1 MLGQYVPLL
10 PCERTEVV
18 HYTPISPLK
27 QSARSSKVTYLLY
40 MAVDVKIP
48 PMGESITGGL
58 LAAWL
63 VKSGDAVRKGQ
74 PLFSYETDKV
84 TSEGTAEID
93 GQLTIVV
100 PAGTEVLVGQIVAS
114 IEAGA
119 AGSVPAPSS
128 PAVASVAPAPVVARL
143 AKTEVNILNKSGAA
157 AEISPAVR
165 RIAAETG
172 LNPAALEGSG
182 KAGRVTKGDM
192 LAALAGQS
200 PILAVDPSAS
210 RTAAAPASVG
220 VASAS
225 APVVPV
231 AAVIPSR
238 DGRTSRKKMSPLR
251 RKIAERLVQAKSE
264 TAMLT
269 TFNEV
274 NMAPVMELRK
284 RHGEE
289 FLKKYGVKLGF
300 MSFFVKAA
308 VQAMKEVPAINAQ
321 LDGEEIVENHFYDIG
336 VAVGTDKGLMV
347 PVVRDCD
354 QLSFAAI
361 EKSIGDYGK
370 RARDGKIQLAEL
382 QGGIFTISNGGIYG
396 SMLST
401 PILNHPQAAIM
412 GLHNIVERPVA
423 ENGQVVIRPIMYLA
437 LSYDHR
443 IIDGKEAVTFLVK
456 VRQFI
461 EDPQRLLFGV

>member
-1 MLGQYVPLL
+1 
-10 PCERTEVV
+10 
-18 HYTPISPLK
+18 
-27 QSARSSKVTYLLY
+27 
-40 MAVDVKIP
+40 MAVEVKIP

-74 PLFSYETDKV
+74 ALFSYETDKV
-84 TSEGTAEID
+84 TSEGTAEVD
-93 GQLTIVV
+93 GKITITVE
-100 PAGTEVLVGQIVAS
+100 AGTEVLVNQVVAT

-119 AGSVPAPSS
+119 AGNAPSAPAAPAAAAATKATPAATPAPA
-128 PAVASVAPAPVVARL
+128 PKAASVAA
-143 AKTEVNILNKSGAA
+143 KSGAA
-157 AEISPAVR
+157 AEVSPAVR
-165 RIAAETG
+165 RISAETG
-172 LNPAALEGSG
+172 LDPAAIEGSG

-192 LAALAGQS
+192 LAALSGQT
-200 PILAVDPSAS
+200 PIRAVAP
-210 RTAAAPASVG
+210 AAAPAANAPA
-220 VASAS
+220 ASA
-225 APVVPV
+225 
-231 AAVIPSR
+231 AAVVIPSR
-238 DGRTSRKKMSPLR
+238 DGRTTRKRMSPLR

-321 LDGEEIVENHFYDIG
+321 LDGEDIIENNFFDIG

-354 QLSFAAI
+354 QLNFAGI
-361 EKSIGDYGK
+361 EKAIGDFGK
-370 RARDGKIQLAEL
+370 RARDGKIQLPEL
-382 QGGIFTISNGGIYG
+382 QGGVFTISNGGIYG

-456 VRQFI
+456 VRQYI

>member
-1 MLGQYVPLL
+1 
-10 PCERTEVV
+10 
-18 HYTPISPLK
+18 
-27 QSARSSKVTYLLY
+27 
-40 MAVDVKIP
+40 MAVEVKIP

-74 PLFSYETDKV
+74 ALFSYETDKV
-84 TSEGTAEID
+84 TSEGTAEVD
-93 GQLTIVV
+93 GKITITVE
-100 PAGTEVLVGQIVAS
+100 AGTEVLVNQVVAT

-119 AGSVPAPSS
+119 AGNAPSA
-128 PAVASVAPAPVVARL
+128 PAAAAPAAAKTASAAPAPAPKAAPVA
-143 AKTEVNILNKSGAA
+143 AKSGAA
-157 AEISPAVR
+157 AEVSPAVR
-165 RIAAETG
+165 RLSAETG
-172 LNPAALEGSG
+172 LDPAGVEGSG

-192 LAALAGQS
+192 LAALAGQT
-200 PILAVDPSAS
+200 PIRAAAPAAATPS
-210 RTAAAPASVG
+210 TAAAPSTPA
-220 VASAS
+220 
-225 APVVPV
+225 API
-231 AAVIPSR
+231 AIPSR
-238 DGRTSRKKMSPLR
+238 EGRTTRKRMSPLR
-251 RKIAERLVQAKSE
+251 RKIAERLVQAKTE

-321 LDGEEIVENHFYDIG
+321 LDGEDIVENNFFDIG

-354 QLSFAAI
+354 QLNFAGI
-361 EKSIGDYGK
+361 EKAIGDFGK
-370 RARDGKIQLAEL
+370 RARDGKIQLPEL
-382 QGGIFTISNGGIYG
+382 QGGVFTISNGGIYG

>member
-1 MLGQYVPLL
+1 
-10 PCERTEVV
+10 
-18 HYTPISPLK
+18 
-27 QSARSSKVTYLLY
+27 
-40 MAVDVKIP
+40 MAVEVKIP

-58 LAAWL
+58 LASWT

-84 TSEGTAEID
+84 TSEGTAEVD
-93 GQLTIVV
+93 GCITIAI
-100 PAGTEVLVGQIVAS
+100 PAGTEVLVGQVIAT

-119 AGSVPAPSS
+119 AGA
-128 PAVASVAPAPVVARL
+128 APAPAGAPASAAPKAAPAQAEVATAAAPKPAAVL
-143 AKTEVNILNKSGAA
+143 AKSGAA

-165 RIAAETG
+165 RISAETG
-172 LNPAALEGSG
+172 LNPASIQGTG

-192 LAALAGQS
+192 LAALEGKT
-200 PILAVDPSAS
+200 PIMAVASTPASVASAP
-210 RTAAAPASVG
+210 AAAPAG
-220 VASAS
+220 
-225 APVVPV
+225 PV
-231 AAVIPSR
+231 AIPSR
-238 DGRTSRKKMSPLR
+238 EGRTTRKRMSPLR

-308 VQAMKEVPAINAQ
+308 VQALKDVRAVNAQ
-321 LDGEEIVENHFYDIG
+321 LDGEDIVENNFYDIG
-336 VAVGTDKGLMV
+336 VAVGTEKGLMV

-354 QLSFAAI
+354 ALTFAGI
-361 EKSIGDYGK
+361 EKAITDFGK
-370 RARDGKIQLAEL
+370 RARDGKIQLPEL
-382 QGGIFTISNGGIYG
+382 QGGVFTISNGGIYG

-456 VRQFI
+456 VRQYI
-461 EDPQRLLFGV
+461 EEPHTLLFGA

>member
-1 MLGQYVPLL
+1 
-10 PCERTEVV
+10 
-18 HYTPISPLK
+18 
-27 QSARSSKVTYLLY
+27 
-40 MAVDVKIP
+40 MAVEVKIP

-74 PLFSYETDKV
+74 ALFSYETDKV
-84 TSEGTAEID
+84 TSEGTAEVD
-93 GQLTIVV
+93 GKITIAVE
-100 PAGTEVLVGQIVAS
+100 AGTEVLVNQVVAT

-119 AGSVPAPSS
+119 AGNAPS
-128 PAVASVAPAPVVARL
+128 APA
-143 AKTEVNILNKSGAA
+143 
-157 AEISPAVR
+157 
-165 RIAAETG
+165 
-172 LNPAALEGSG
+172 
-182 KAGRVTKGDM
+182 
-192 LAALAGQS
+192 
-200 PILAVDPSAS
+200 
-210 RTAAAPASVG
+210 
-220 VASAS
+220 
-225 APVVPV
+225 APVS
-231 AAVIPSR
+231 IPSR
-238 DGRTSRKKMSPLR
+238 DGRTTRKRMSPLR
-251 RKIAERLVQAKSE
+251 RKIAERLVQAKTE

-321 LDGEEIVENHFYDIG
+321 LDGEDIVENNFFDIG

-354 QLSFAAI
+354 QLNFAGI
-361 EKSIGDYGK
+361 EKAIGDFGK
-370 RARDGKIQLAEL
+370 RARDGKIQLPEL
-382 QGGIFTISNGGIYG
+382 QGGVFTISNGGIYG

>member
-1 MLGQYVPLL
+1 
-10 PCERTEVV
+10 
-18 HYTPISPLK
+18 
-27 QSARSSKVTYLLY
+27 
-40 MAVDVKIP
+40 MAVEVKIP

-84 TSEGTAEID
+84 TSEGTAEVD
-93 GQLTIVV
+93 GKITIAVE
-100 PAGTEVLVGQIVAS
+100 AGTEVLVNQVVAT

-119 AGSVPAPSS
+119 AGNASSAPAAAA
-128 PAVASVAPAPVVARL
+128 PAVAKTASATPAPAPKVAPV
-143 AKTEVNILNKSGAA
+143 AAKSGAA
-157 AEISPAVR
+157 AEVSPAVR
-165 RIAAETG
+165 RLSAETG
-172 LNPAALEGSG
+172 LDPAGVEGSG

-200 PILAVDPSAS
+200 PIRAIAPTASTPS
-210 RTAAAPASVG
+210 AAPA
-220 VASAS
+220 
-225 APVVPV
+225 APAVPV
-231 AAVIPSR
+231 SIPSR
-238 DGRTSRKKMSPLR
+238 DGRTTRKRMSPLR
-251 RKIAERLVQAKSE
+251 RKIAERLVQAKTE

-321 LDGEEIVENHFYDIG
+321 LDGEDIVENNFFDIG

-354 QLSFAAI
+354 QLNFAGI
-361 EKSIGDYGK
+361 EKAIGDFGK

-382 QGGIFTISNGGIYG
+382 QGGVFTISNGGIYG

-423 ENGQVVIRPIMYLA
+423 ENGQVVVRPIMYLA

-443 IIDGKEAVTFLVK
+443 IVDGKEAVTFLVK

>member
-1 MLGQYVPLL
+1 
-10 PCERTEVV
+10 
-18 HYTPISPLK
+18 
-27 QSARSSKVTYLLY
+27 
-40 MAVDVKIP
+40 MAVEVKIP
-48 PMGESITGGL
+48 SMGESITGGL
-58 LAAWL
+58 LASWL

-84 TSEGTAEID
+84 TSEGTAEVD
-93 GQLTIVV
+93 GQITLAVE
-100 PAGTEVLVGQIVAS
+100 AGTEVLVGQVVAS

-119 AGSVPAPSS
+119 AGNIPAAPAPSAA
-128 PAVASVAPAPVVARL
+128 PAAKTASVASAAPALKSAPVA
-143 AKTEVNILNKSGAA
+143 AKTGAA
-157 AEISPAVR
+157 AEVSPAVR
-165 RIAAETG
+165 RLSAETG
-172 LNPAALEGSG
+172 LDPASLQGSG

-192 LAALAGQS
+192 LTALAGQAPARAVAPAALGPS
-200 PILAVDPSAS
+200 PASPSPAPSAP
-210 RTAAAPASVG
+210 AAPVSV
-220 VASAS
+220 
-225 APVVPV
+225 
-231 AAVIPSR
+231 PSR
-238 DGRTSRKKMSPLR
+238 EGRTTRKRMSPLR
-251 RKIAERLVQAKSE
+251 RKIAERLVQAKTE

-321 LDGEEIVENHFYDIG
+321 LDGEDIVENNFFDIG

-354 QLSFAAI
+354 QLNFAGI
-361 EKSIGDYGK
+361 EKAIGDFGK
-370 RARDGKIQLAEL
+370 RAREGKIQLPEL
-382 QGGIFTISNGGIYG
+382 QGGVFTISNGGIYG

-412 GLHNIVERPVA
+412 GLHNIIERPVA

-443 IIDGKEAVTFLVK
+443 IVDGKEAVTFLVK

>member
-1 MLGQYVPLL
+1 
-10 PCERTEVV
+10 
-18 HYTPISPLK
+18 
-27 QSARSSKVTYLLY
+27 
-40 MAVDVKIP
+40 MAVEVKIP

-84 TSEGTAEID
+84 TSEGTAEVD
-93 GQLTIVV
+93 GKITIAVE
-100 PAGTEVLVGQIVAS
+100 AGTEVLVNQVVAT

-119 AGSVPAPSS
+119 AGNASSAPAAAA
-128 PAVASVAPAPVVARL
+128 PAVAKTASATPAPAPKAAPVA
-143 AKTEVNILNKSGAA
+143 AKSGAA
-157 AEISPAVR
+157 AEVSPAVR
-165 RIAAETG
+165 RLSAETG
-172 LNPAALEGSG
+172 LDPAGVEGSG

-200 PILAVDPSAS
+200 PIRAVAPTASAPSAAPS
-210 RTAAAPASVG
+210 APAAPA
-220 VASAS
+220 
-225 APVVPV
+225 APVS
-231 AAVIPSR
+231 IPSR
-238 DGRTSRKKMSPLR
+238 DGRTTRKRMSPLR
-251 RKIAERLVQAKSE
+251 RKIAERLVQAKTE

-321 LDGEEIVENHFYDIG
+321 LDGDDIVENNFFDIG

-354 QLSFAAI
+354 QLNFAGI
-361 EKSIGDYGK
+361 EKAIGDFGK
-370 RARDGKIQLAEL
+370 RARDGKIQLPEL
-382 QGGIFTISNGGIYG
+382 QGGVFTISNGGIYG

-423 ENGQVVIRPIMYLA
+423 ENGQVVIRPVMYLA

-443 IIDGKEAVTFLVK
+443 IVDGKEAVTFLVK

>member
-1 MLGQYVPLL
+1 
-10 PCERTEVV
+10 
-18 HYTPISPLK
+18 
-27 QSARSSKVTYLLY
+27 
-40 MAVDVKIP
+40 MAVEVKIP

-58 LAAWL
+58 LASWT

-74 PLFSYETDKV
+74 LLFSYETDKV
-84 TSEGTAEID
+84 TSEGTAEVD
-93 GQLTIVV
+93 GCITIGVA
-100 PAGTEVLVGQIVAS
+100 AGTEVLVGQVIAT

-119 AGSVPAPSS
+119 VGA
-128 PAVASVAPAPVVARL
+128 APAPATAAPKAVSEKSVTPAAATPNL
-143 AKTEVNILNKSGAA
+143 APVLAKSGAA

-165 RIAAETG
+165 RISAETG
-172 LNPAALEGSG
+172 LNPASIPGSG

-192 LAALAGQS
+192 LAALEGKT
-200 PILAVDPSAS
+200 PIMAV
-210 RTAAAPASVG
+210 
-220 VASAS
+220 AS
-225 APVVPV
+225 APVASV
-231 AAVIPSR
+231 AAMPASAPSAPVTIPSR
-238 DGRTSRKKMSPLR
+238 EGRTTRKRMSPLR

-308 VQAMKEVPAINAQ
+308 VQALKDVRAVNAQ
-321 LDGEEIVENHFYDIG
+321 LDGEDIVENNFYDIG
-336 VAVGTDKGLMV
+336 VAVGTEKGLMV

-354 QLSFAAI
+354 ALSFAGI
-361 EKSIGDYGK
+361 EKAITDYGK
-370 RARDGKIQLAEL
+370 RARDGKIQLPEL
-382 QGGIFTISNGGIYG
+382 QGGVFTISNGGIYG

-456 VRQFI
+456 VRQYI
-461 EDPQRLLFGV
+461 EEPHTLLFGA

>member
-1 MLGQYVPLL
+1 
-10 PCERTEVV
+10 
-18 HYTPISPLK
+18 
-27 QSARSSKVTYLLY
+27 
-40 MAVDVKIP
+40 MAVEVKIP

-58 LAAWL
+58 LASWT

-84 TSEGTAEID
+84 TSEGTAEVD
-93 GQLTIVV
+93 GCITIAV
-100 PAGTEVLVGQIVAS
+100 PAGTEVLVGQVIAT

-119 AGSVPAPSS
+119 AGAAPAPAAA
-128 PAVASVAPAPVVARL
+128 PASAAPKAAPAPVEVAPAAAPKPAPLL
-143 AKTEVNILNKSGAA
+143 AKSGAA

-165 RIAAETG
+165 RISAETG
-172 LNPAALEGSG
+172 LNPASIPGTG

-192 LAALAGQS
+192 LAALEGKT
-200 PILAVDPSAS
+200 PIMAVASAPAS
-210 RTAAAPASVG
+210 VASAPAAAPAG
-220 VASAS
+220 
-225 APVVPV
+225 PV
-231 AAVIPSR
+231 AIPSR
-238 DGRTSRKKMSPLR
+238 EGRTTRKRMSPLR

-308 VQAMKEVPAINAQ
+308 VQALKDVRAVNAQ
-321 LDGEEIVENHFYDIG
+321 LDGEDIVENNFYDIG
-336 VAVGTDKGLMV
+336 VAVGTEKGLMV

-354 QLSFAAI
+354 ALGFAGI
-361 EKSIGDYGK
+361 EKAITDFGK
-370 RARDGKIQLAEL
+370 RARDGKIQLPEL
-382 QGGIFTISNGGIYG
+382 QGGVFTISNGGIYG

-456 VRQFI
+456 VRQYI
-461 EDPQRLLFGV
+461 EEPHTLLFGA

>member
-1 MLGQYVPLL
+1 
-10 PCERTEVV
+10 
-18 HYTPISPLK
+18 
-27 QSARSSKVTYLLY
+27 
-40 MAVDVKIP
+40 MAVEVKIP

-58 LAAWL
+58 LASWTI
-63 VKSGDAVRKGQ
+63 KSGDAVRKGQ

-84 TSEGTAEID
+84 TSEGTAEVD
-93 GQLTIVV
+93 GCITIAV
-100 PAGTEVLVGQIVAS
+100 PAGTEVLVGQVIAT

-119 AGSVPAPSS
+119 AGAAPAPAAA
-128 PAVASVAPAPVVARL
+128 PASAAPKAAPAPVEVAPAAAPKPATLL
-143 AKTEVNILNKSGAA
+143 AKSGAA

-165 RIAAETG
+165 RISAETG
-172 LNPAALEGSG
+172 LNPASIPGTG

-192 LAALAGQS
+192 LAALEGKT
-200 PILAVDPSAS
+200 PIMAVASAPAS
-210 RTAAAPASVG
+210 VASAPAAAPAG
-220 VASAS
+220 
-225 APVVPV
+225 PV
-231 AAVIPSR
+231 AIPSR
-238 DGRTSRKKMSPLR
+238 EGRTTRKRMSPLR

-308 VQAMKEVPAINAQ
+308 VQALKDVRAVNAQ
-321 LDGEEIVENHFYDIG
+321 LDGEDIVENNFYDIG
-336 VAVGTDKGLMV
+336 VAVGTEKGLMV

-354 QLSFAAI
+354 ALSFAGI
-361 EKSIGDYGK
+361 EKAITDFGK
-370 RARDGKIQLAEL
+370 RARDGKIQLPEL
-382 QGGIFTISNGGIYG
+382 QGGVFTISNGGIYG

-456 VRQFI
+456 VRQYI
-461 EDPQRLLFGV
+461 EEPHTLLFGA

>member
-1 MLGQYVPLL
+1 
-10 PCERTEVV
+10 
-18 HYTPISPLK
+18 
-27 QSARSSKVTYLLY
+27 
-40 MAVDVKIP
+40 MAVEVKIP

-58 LAAWL
+58 LASWT

-84 TSEGTAEID
+84 TSEGTAEVD
-93 GQLTIVV
+93 GCITIAI
-100 PAGTEVLVGQIVAS
+100 PAGTEVLVGQVIAT

-119 AGSVPAPSS
+119 SGA
-128 PAVASVAPAPVVARL
+128 APAAAPASAAPKAAPAQAEVATAAAPKPAAVL
-143 AKTEVNILNKSGAA
+143 AKSGAA

-165 RIAAETG
+165 RISAETG
-172 LNPAALEGSG
+172 LNPASIQGTG

-192 LAALAGQS
+192 LAALEGKT
-200 PILAVDPSAS
+200 PIMAVASTPASVASAP
-210 RTAAAPASVG
+210 AAAPAG
-220 VASAS
+220 
-225 APVVPV
+225 PV
-231 AAVIPSR
+231 AIPSR
-238 DGRTSRKKMSPLR
+238 EGRTTRKRMSPLR

-308 VQAMKEVPAINAQ
+308 VQALKDVRAVNAQ
-321 LDGEEIVENHFYDIG
+321 LDGEDIVENNFYDIG
-336 VAVGTDKGLMV
+336 VAVGTEKGLMV

-354 QLSFAAI
+354 ALTFAGI
-361 EKSIGDYGK
+361 EKAITDFGK
-370 RARDGKIQLAEL
+370 RARDGKIQLPEL
-382 QGGIFTISNGGIYG
+382 QGGVFTISNGGIYG

-456 VRQFI
+456 VRQYI
-461 EDPQRLLFGV
+461 EEPHTLLFGA

>member
-1 MLGQYVPLL
+1 
-10 PCERTEVV
+10 
-18 HYTPISPLK
+18 
-27 QSARSSKVTYLLY
+27 
-40 MAVDVKIP
+40 MAVEVKIP

-74 PLFSYETDKV
+74 ALFSYETDKV
-84 TSEGTAEID
+84 TSEGTAEVD
-93 GQLTIVV
+93 GKITIAVE
-100 PAGTEVLVGQIVAS
+100 AGTEVLVNQVVAT

-119 AGSVPAPSS
+119 AGNAPSA
-128 PAVASVAPAPVVARL
+128 PAAAAPAAAKTASAAPAPAPKAAPVA
-143 AKTEVNILNKSGAA
+143 AKSGAA
-157 AEISPAVR
+157 AEVSPAVR
-165 RIAAETG
+165 RLSAETG
-172 LNPAALEGSG
+172 LDPAGVEGSG

-192 LAALAGQS
+192 LAALAGQT
-200 PILAVDPSAS
+200 PIRAVAPAAAPPS
-210 RTAAAPASVG
+210 TAAAPSTPA
-220 VASAS
+220 
-225 APVVPV
+225 API
-231 AAVIPSR
+231 AIPSR
-238 DGRTSRKKMSPLR
+238 EGRTTRKRMSPLR
-251 RKIAERLVQAKSE
+251 RKIAERLVQAKTE

-321 LDGEEIVENHFYDIG
+321 LDGEDIVENNFFDIG

-354 QLSFAAI
+354 QLNFAGI
-361 EKSIGDYGK
+361 EKAIGDFGK
-370 RARDGKIQLAEL
+370 RARDGKIQLPEL

>member
-1 MLGQYVPLL
+1 
-10 PCERTEVV
+10 
-18 HYTPISPLK
+18 
-27 QSARSSKVTYLLY
+27 
-40 MAVDVKIP
+40 MAVEVKIP

-74 PLFSYETDKV
+74 ALFSYETDKV
-84 TSEGTAEID
+84 TSEGTAEVD
-93 GQLTIVV
+93 GKITIAVE
-100 PAGTEVLVGQIVAS
+100 AGTEVLVNQVVAS

-119 AGSVPAPSS
+119 AGNAPSAPAAAAPAAAKPAP
-128 PAVASVAPAPVVARL
+128 AAAAPAPAPKAAPVA
-143 AKTEVNILNKSGAA
+143 AKSGAA

-165 RIAAETG
+165 RLSAETG
-172 LNPAALEGSG
+172 LDPAGLEGSG

-192 LAALAGQS
+192 LAALSGQA
-200 PILAVDPSAS
+200 PI
-210 RTAAAPASVG
+210 RAAAPAAAPAAA
-220 VASAS
+220 ASS
-225 APVVPV
+225 APAAPV
-231 AAVIPSR
+231 VIPSR
-238 DGRTSRKKMSPLR
+238 DGRTTRKRMSPLR
-251 RKIAERLVQAKSE
+251 RKIAERLVQAKTE

-321 LDGEEIVENHFYDIG
+321 LDGEDIVENNFFDIG

-354 QLSFAAI
+354 QLNFAGI
-361 EKSIGDYGK
+361 EKAIGDFGK

-382 QGGIFTISNGGIYG
+382 QGGVFTISNGGIYG

>member
-1 MLGQYVPLL
+1 
-10 PCERTEVV
+10 
-18 HYTPISPLK
+18 
-27 QSARSSKVTYLLY
+27 
-40 MAVDVKIP
+40 MAVEVKIP

-74 PLFSYETDKV
+74 ALFSYETDKV
-84 TSEGTAEID
+84 TSEGTAEVD
-93 GQLTIVV
+93 GKITIAVE
-100 PAGTEVLVGQIVAS
+100 AGTEVLVNQVVAS

-119 AGSVPAPSS
+119 AGNASS
-128 PAVASVAPAPVVARL
+128 APAPAAPATKAAPTAAAAPTPKAAPVA
-143 AKTEVNILNKSGAA
+143 AKSGAA
-157 AEISPAVR
+157 AEVSPAVR
-165 RIAAETG
+165 RLSAETG
-172 LNPAALEGSG
+172 LDPAGIEGSG

-192 LAALAGQS
+192 LAALAGQT
-200 PILAVDPSAS
+200 PIRAVAPTATSAAPTS
-210 RTAAAPASVG
+210 SAAAP
-220 VASAS
+220 S
-225 APVVPV
+225 AP
-231 AAVIPSR
+231 AATVSIPSR
-238 DGRTSRKKMSPLR
+238 DGRTTRKRMSPLR
-251 RKIAERLVQAKSE
+251 RKIAERLVQAKTE

-321 LDGEEIVENHFYDIG
+321 LDGEDIVENNFFDIG

-354 QLSFAAI
+354 QLNFAGI
-361 EKSIGDYGK
+361 EKAIGDFGK
-370 RARDGKIQLAEL
+370 RARDGKIQLPEL
-382 QGGIFTISNGGIYG
+382 QGGVFTISNGGIYG

-443 IIDGKEAVTFLVK
+443 IVDGKEAVTFLVK

>member
-1 MLGQYVPLL
+1 
-10 PCERTEVV
+10 
-18 HYTPISPLK
+18 
-27 QSARSSKVTYLLY
+27 

-63 VKSGDAVRKGQ
+63 VKNGDAVRKGQ

-84 TSEGTAEID
+84 TSEGTAEVD
-93 GQLTIVV
+93 GRITIAIE
-100 PAGTEVLVGQIVAS
+100 AGTEVLVGQVVAS

-119 AGSVPAPSS
+119 AGN
-128 PAVASVAPAPVVARL
+128 APAPAAAPAAAKPAAPGNAATPAAPIATPVA
-143 AKTEVNILNKSGAA
+143 TKSGAA
-157 AEISPAVR
+157 AEVSPAVR
-165 RIAAETG
+165 RLSAETG
-172 LNPAALEGSG
+172 LDPAALEGTG

-192 LAALAGQS
+192 LAALAGQA
-200 PILAVDPSAS
+200 PIKAVAPA
-210 RTAAAPASVG
+210 AAAPA
-220 VASAS
+220 ATA
-225 APVVPV
+225 AP
-231 AAVIPSR
+231 AVEIPSR
-238 DGRTSRKKMSPLR
+238 TGRTSRKRMSPLR

-321 LDGEEIVENHFYDIG
+321 LDGEDIIENHFFDIG

-347 PVVRDCD
+347 PVVRECD
-354 QLSFAAI
+354 QLNFAGI
-361 EKSIGDYGK
+361 EKAIGDYGK
-370 RARDGKIQLAEL
+370 RARDGKIQLPEL
-382 QGGIFTISNGGIYG
+382 QGGVFTISNGGIYG

-412 GLHNIVERPVA
+412 GLHNIVERPVV
-423 ENGQVVIRPIMYLA
+423 ENGQIVIRPIMYLA

>member
-1 MLGQYVPLL
+1 
-10 PCERTEVV
+10 
-18 HYTPISPLK
+18 
-27 QSARSSKVTYLLY
+27 
-40 MAVDVKIP
+40 MAVEVKIP

-74 PLFSYETDKV
+74 ALFSYETDKV
-84 TSEGTAEID
+84 TSEGTAEVD
-93 GQLTIVV
+93 GQITINVE
-100 PAGTEVLVGQIVAS
+100 AGTEVLVNQVVAT

-119 AGSVPAPSS
+119 AGNAPS
-128 PAVASVAPAPVVARL
+128 APAAPAAAAKPSSAPAAAAAPAAKPAQVA
-143 AKTEVNILNKSGAA
+143 AKSGAA
-157 AEISPAVR
+157 AEVSPSVR
-165 RIAAETG
+165 RISAETG
-172 LNPAALEGSG
+172 LDPAGVEGTG

-192 LAALAGQS
+192 LAALSGQT
-200 PILAVDPSAS
+200 PI
-210 RTAAAPASVG
+210 RAAAP
-220 VASAS
+220 SAAPATAPS
-225 APVVPV
+225 APAAPV
-231 AAVIPSR
+231 VIPSR
-238 DGRTSRKKMSPLR
+238 DGRTSRKRMSPLR

-321 LDGEEIVENHFYDIG
+321 LEGEDIIENHFFDIG

-354 QLSFAAI
+354 QLNFAGI
-361 EKSIGDYGK
+361 EKAIGDFGK
-370 RARDGKIQLAEL
+370 RARDGKIQLPEL
-382 QGGIFTISNGGIYG
+382 QGGVFTISNGGIYG

-443 IIDGKEAVTFLVK
+443 LIDGKEAVTFLVK
-456 VRQFI
+456 VRQYI

>member
-1 MLGQYVPLL
+1 MG
-10 PCERTEVV
+10 
-18 HYTPISPLK
+18 
-27 QSARSSKVTYLLY
+27 SKVETYLIF
-40 MAVDVKIP
+40 MAVEVKIP

-58 LAAWL
+58 LATWM

-74 PLFSYETDKV
+74 ALFSYETDKV
-84 TSEGTAEID
+84 TSEGTAEVD
-93 GQLTIVV
+93 GKITLSVE
-100 PAGTEVLVGQIVAS
+100 AGTEVLVGQVVAS
-114 IEAGA
+114 IEPGA
-119 AGSVPAPSS
+119 AGNAPPAPA
-128 PAVASVAPAPVVARL
+128 PAAKAGAVASAAPAPVLKSAPVA
-143 AKTEVNILNKSGAA
+143 AKSGAA
-157 AEISPAVR
+157 AEVSPAVR
-165 RIAAETG
+165 RLAAETG
-172 LNPAALEGSG
+172 LNPAGVEGTG

-192 LAALAGQS
+192 LAALAGQA
-200 PILAVDPSAS
+200 PIHAVAL
-210 RTAAAPASVG
+210 AAPAAPS
-220 VASAS
+220 SAATLS
-225 APVVPV
+225 APV
-231 AAVIPSR
+231 AAVPIPSR
-238 DGRTSRKKMSPLR
+238 EGRTTRKRMSPLR
-251 RKIAERLVQAKSE
+251 RKIAERLVQAKTE

-321 LDGEEIVENHFYDIG
+321 LDGEDIVENNFFDIG

-354 QLSFAAI
+354 QLNFAGI
-361 EKSIGDYGK
+361 EKAIGDYGK
-370 RARDGKIQLAEL
+370 RARDGKIQLPEL
-382 QGGIFTISNGGIYG
+382 QGGVFTISNGGIYG

-443 IIDGKEAVTFLVK
+443 IVDGKEAVTFLVK

>member
-1 MLGQYVPLL
+1 
-10 PCERTEVV
+10 
-18 HYTPISPLK
+18 
-27 QSARSSKVTYLLY
+27 
-40 MAVDVKIP
+40 MAVEVKIP

-74 PLFSYETDKV
+74 ALFSYETDKV
-84 TSEGTAEID
+84 TSEGTAEVD
-93 GQLTIVV
+93 GKITIAVE
-100 PAGTEVLVGQIVAS
+100 AGTEVLVNQVVAT

-119 AGSVPAPSS
+119 AGNAPSAPAAAAPAAAKTASAAPTPAPK
-128 PAVASVAPAPVVARL
+128 AAPVA
-143 AKTEVNILNKSGAA
+143 AKSGAA
-157 AEISPAVR
+157 AEVSPAVR
-165 RIAAETG
+165 RLSAETG
-172 LNPAALEGSG
+172 LDPAGVEGSG

-192 LAALAGQS
+192 LAALAGQT
-200 PILAVDPSAS
+200 PIRAVAPAAAAAPSAS
-210 RTAAAPASVG
+210 AAPA
-220 VASAS
+220 APA
-225 APVVPV
+225 APVS
-231 AAVIPSR
+231 IPSR
-238 DGRTSRKKMSPLR
+238 DGRTTRKRMSPLR
-251 RKIAERLVQAKSE
+251 RKIAERLVQAKTE

-284 RHGEE
+284 RHGDE

-321 LDGEEIVENHFYDIG
+321 LDGEDIVENNFFDIG

-354 QLSFAAI
+354 QLNFAGI
-361 EKSIGDYGK
+361 EKAIGDFGK

>member
-1 MLGQYVPLL
+1 
-10 PCERTEVV
+10 
-18 HYTPISPLK
+18 
-27 QSARSSKVTYLLY
+27 
-40 MAVDVKIP
+40 MAVEVKIP

-74 PLFSYETDKV
+74 ALFSYETDKV
-84 TSEGTAEID
+84 TSEGTAEVD
-93 GQLTIVV
+93 GKITIAIE
-100 PAGTEVLVGQIVAS
+100 AGTEVLVNQVVAT

-119 AGSVPAPSS
+119 AGNAPSA
-128 PAVASVAPAPVVARL
+128 PAAAPAAKAAPSAAPAPAPKAAPVA
-143 AKTEVNILNKSGAA
+143 AKSGAA
-157 AEISPAVR
+157 AEVSPAVR
-165 RIAAETG
+165 RLSAETG
-172 LNPAALEGSG
+172 LDPAAIEGSG

-192 LAALAGQS
+192 LAALSGAT
-200 PILAVDPSAS
+200 PIKAVAP
-210 RTAAAPASVG
+210 AAAPAH
-220 VASAS
+220 AA
-225 APVVPV
+225 AP
-231 AAVIPSR
+231 AAPAAAVVIPSR
-238 DGRTSRKKMSPLR
+238 DGRTSRKRMSPLR

-321 LDGEEIVENHFYDIG
+321 LDGEDIVENNFFDIG

-354 QLSFAAI
+354 QLNFAGI
-361 EKSIGDYGK
+361 EKAIGDFGK
-370 RARDGKIQLAEL
+370 RARDGKIQLPEL
-382 QGGIFTISNGGIYG
+382 QGGVFTISNGGIYG

>member
-1 MLGQYVPLL
+1 
-10 PCERTEVV
+10 
-18 HYTPISPLK
+18 
-27 QSARSSKVTYLLY
+27 

-63 VKSGDAVRKGQ
+63 VKNGDAVRKGQ

-84 TSEGTAEID
+84 TSEGTAEVD
-93 GQLTIVV
+93 GRITIAIE
-100 PAGTEVLVGQIVAS
+100 AGTEVLVGQVVAS

-119 AGSVPAPSS
+119 AGN
-128 PAVASVAPAPVVARL
+128 APAPAAAPAAAKPAAPGNAATPVAPI
-143 AKTEVNILNKSGAA
+143 ATPAATKSGAA
-157 AEISPAVR
+157 AEVSPAVR
-165 RIAAETG
+165 RLSAETG
-172 LNPAALEGSG
+172 LDPAALEGTG

-192 LAALAGQS
+192 LAALAGQA
-200 PILAVDPSAS
+200 PIKAVAPA
-210 RTAAAPASVG
+210 AAAPA
-220 VASAS
+220 ATA
-225 APVVPV
+225 AP
-231 AAVIPSR
+231 AVEIPSR
-238 DGRTSRKKMSPLR
+238 TGRTSRKRMSPLR

-321 LDGEEIVENHFYDIG
+321 LDGEDIIENHFFDIG

-347 PVVRDCD
+347 PVVRECD
-354 QLSFAAI
+354 QLNFAGI
-361 EKSIGDYGK
+361 EKAIGDYGK
-370 RARDGKIQLAEL
+370 RARDGKIQLPEL
-382 QGGIFTISNGGIYG
+382 QGGVFTISNGGIYG

-412 GLHNIVERPVA
+412 GLHNIVERPVV
-423 ENGQVVIRPIMYLA
+423 ENGQIVIRPIMYLA

>member
-1 MLGQYVPLL
+1 M
-10 PCERTEVV
+10 
-18 HYTPISPLK
+18 K
-27 QSARSSKVTYLLY
+27 QSRGASKVHHSLF
-40 MAVDVKIP
+40 MAVEVKIP

-58 LAAWL
+58 LASWT

-84 TSEGTAEID
+84 TSEGTAEVD
-93 GQLTIVV
+93 GCITISI
-100 PAGTEVLVGQIVAS
+100 PAGTEVLVGQVIAT

-119 AGSVPAPSS
+119 AGA
-128 PAVASVAPAPVVARL
+128 APAPAAAAPQAVSVKSVIPHAAAPNPAPVL
-143 AKTEVNILNKSGAA
+143 AKSGAS

-165 RIAAETG
+165 RISAETG
-172 LNPAALEGSG
+172 LSPASIPGTG

-192 LAALAGQS
+192 LAALEGKT
-200 PILAVDPSAS
+200 PIMAVASAPAA
-210 RTAAAPASVG
+210 TATAPTTPTTAAPAG
-220 VASAS
+220 
-225 APVVPV
+225 PVT
-231 AAVIPSR
+231 IPSR
-238 DGRTSRKKMSPLR
+238 EGRTTRKRMSPLR

-284 RHGEE
+284 RHGED

-308 VQAMKEVPAINAQ
+308 VQALKDVRSVNAQ
-321 LDGEEIVENHFYDIG
+321 LDGEEIVENNFYDIG
-336 VAVGTDKGLMV
+336 VAVGTEKGLMV

-354 QLSFAAI
+354 ALSFAGI
-361 EKSIGDYGK
+361 EKAITDYGK
-370 RARDGKIQLAEL
+370 RARDGKIQLPEL
-382 QGGIFTISNGGIYG
+382 QGGVFTISNGGIYG

-456 VRQFI
+456 VRQYI
-461 EDPQRLLFGV
+461 EEPHTLLFGA

>member
-1 MLGQYVPLL
+1 
-10 PCERTEVV
+10 
-18 HYTPISPLK
+18 
-27 QSARSSKVTYLLY
+27 
-40 MAVDVKIP
+40 
-48 PMGESITGGL
+48 MGESITGGL

-84 TSEGTAEID
+84 TSEGTAEVD
-93 GQLTIVV
+93 GKITIAVE
-100 PAGTEVLVGQIVAS
+100 AGTEVLVNQVVAT

-119 AGSVPAPSS
+119 AGNASSAPAAAAPS
-128 PAVASVAPAPVVARL
+128 VAKTASATPAPAPKVAPV
-143 AKTEVNILNKSGAA
+143 AAKSGAA
-157 AEISPAVR
+157 AEVSPAVR
-165 RIAAETG
+165 RLSAETG
-172 LNPAALEGSG
+172 LDPAGVEGSG

-192 LAALAGQS
+192 LAALAGQA
-200 PILAVDPSAS
+200 PIRAVAPTATSAAPTS
-210 RTAAAPASVG
+210 AAAP
-220 VASAS
+220 S
-225 APVVPV
+225 AP
-231 AAVIPSR
+231 AATVSIPSR
-238 DGRTSRKKMSPLR
+238 DGRTTRKRMSPLR
-251 RKIAERLVQAKSE
+251 RKIAERLVQAKTE

-321 LDGEEIVENHFYDIG
+321 LDGEDIVENNFFDIG

-354 QLSFAAI
+354 QLNFAGI
-361 EKSIGDYGK
+361 EKAIGDFGK
-370 RARDGKIQLAEL
+370 RARDGKIQLPEL
-382 QGGIFTISNGGIYG
+382 QGGVFTISNGGIYG

-443 IIDGKEAVTFLVK
+443 IVDGKEAVTFLVK

>member
-1 MLGQYVPLL
+1 M
-10 PCERTEVV
+10 
-18 HYTPISPLK
+18 
-27 QSARSSKVTYLLY
+27 
-40 MAVDVKIP
+40 D
-48 PMGESITGGL
+48 
-58 LAAWL
+58 
-63 VKSGDAVRKGQ
+63 
-74 PLFSYETDKV
+74 
-84 TSEGTAEID
+84 
-93 GQLTIVV
+93 
-100 PAGTEVLVGQIVAS
+100 PAGI
-114 IEAGA
+114 
-119 AGSVPAPSS
+119 
-128 PAVASVAPAPVVARL
+128 
-143 AKTEVNILNKSGAA
+143 
-157 AEISPAVR
+157 
-165 RIAAETG
+165 
-172 LNPAALEGSG
+172 EGSG

-192 LAALAGQS
+192 LAALAGQA
-200 PILAVDPSAS
+200 PIRAVAPTATSAAPTS
-210 RTAAAPASVG
+210 AAAAP
-220 VASAS
+220 S
-225 APVVPV
+225 AP
-231 AAVIPSR
+231 AATVSIPSR
-238 DGRTSRKKMSPLR
+238 DGRTTRKRMSPLR
-251 RKIAERLVQAKSE
+251 RKIAERLVQAKTE

-321 LDGEEIVENHFYDIG
+321 LDGEDIVENNFFDIG

-354 QLSFAAI
+354 QLNFAGI
-361 EKSIGDYGK
+361 EKAIGDFGK
-370 RARDGKIQLAEL
+370 RARDGKIQLPEL
-382 QGGIFTISNGGIYG
+382 QGGVFTISNGGIYG

-443 IIDGKEAVTFLVK
+443 IVDGKEAVTFLVK

>member
-1 MLGQYVPLL
+1 
-10 PCERTEVV
+10 
-18 HYTPISPLK
+18 
-27 QSARSSKVTYLLY
+27 
-40 MAVDVKIP
+40 MAVEVKIP

-58 LAAWL
+58 LASWT

-84 TSEGTAEID
+84 TSEGTAEVD
-93 GQLTIVV
+93 GCITIGV
-100 PAGTEVLVGQIVAS
+100 PAGTEVLVGQVIAT

-119 AGSVPAPSS
+119 AGA
-128 PAVASVAPAPVVARL
+128 APAPVAAAPKAVSEKSVTPPAPVPAPVL
-143 AKTEVNILNKSGAA
+143 AKSGAS

-165 RIAAETG
+165 RISTETG
-172 LNPAALEGSG
+172 LNPASIPGTG

-192 LAALAGQS
+192 LAALEGKT
-200 PILAVDPSAS
+200 PIMAVASAPS
-210 RTAAAPASVG
+210 
-220 VASAS
+220 ASAS
-225 APVVPV
+225 ATTPAAPAGPVS
-231 AAVIPSR
+231 IPSR
-238 DGRTSRKKMSPLR
+238 EGRTTRKRMSPLR

-308 VQAMKEVPAINAQ
+308 VQALKDVRAVNAQ
-321 LDGEEIVENHFYDIG
+321 LDGEDIVENNFYDIG
-336 VAVGTDKGLMV
+336 VAVGTEKGLMV

-354 QLSFAAI
+354 ALSFAGI
-361 EKSIGDYGK
+361 EKAITDYGK
-370 RARDGKIQLAEL
+370 RARDGKIQLPEL
-382 QGGIFTISNGGIYG
+382 QGGVFTISNGGIYG

-456 VRQFI
+456 VRQYI
-461 EDPQRLLFGV
+461 EEPHTLLFGA

>member
-1 MLGQYVPLL
+1 
-10 PCERTEVV
+10 
-18 HYTPISPLK
+18 
-27 QSARSSKVTYLLY
+27 
-40 MAVDVKIP
+40 
-48 PMGESITGGL
+48 MGESITGGL
-58 LAAWL
+58 LASWT

-84 TSEGTAEID
+84 TSEGTAEVD
-93 GQLTIVV
+93 GCITIGV
-100 PAGTEVLVGQIVAS
+100 PAGTEVLVGQVIAT

-119 AGSVPAPSS
+119 AGA
-128 PAVASVAPAPVVARL
+128 APAPVAAAPKAVSEKSVTPPAVTPVPAPVL
-143 AKTEVNILNKSGAA
+143 AKSGAS

-165 RIAAETG
+165 RISAETG
-172 LNPAALEGSG
+172 LNPASIPGTG

-192 LAALAGQS
+192 LAALEGKT
-200 PILAVDPSAS
+200 PIMAVASAPS
-210 RTAAAPASVG
+210 
-220 VASAS
+220 ASAS
-225 APVVPV
+225 ATTTAAPAGPVS
-231 AAVIPSR
+231 IPSR
-238 DGRTSRKKMSPLR
+238 EGRTTRKRMSPLR

-308 VQAMKEVPAINAQ
+308 VQALKDVRAVNAQ
-321 LDGEEIVENHFYDIG
+321 LDGEDIVENNFYDIG
-336 VAVGTDKGLMV
+336 VAVGTEKGLMV

-354 QLSFAAI
+354 ALSFAGI
-361 EKSIGDYGK
+361 EKAITDYGK
-370 RARDGKIQLAEL
+370 RARDGKIQLPEL
-382 QGGIFTISNGGIYG
+382 QGGVFTISNGGIYG

-456 VRQFI
+456 VRQYI
-461 EDPQRLLFGV
+461 EEPHTLLFGA

>member
-1 MLGQYVPLL
+1 
-10 PCERTEVV
+10 
-18 HYTPISPLK
+18 
-27 QSARSSKVTYLLY
+27 
-40 MAVDVKIP
+40 MAVEVKIP

-84 TSEGTAEID
+84 TSEGTAEVD
-93 GQLTIVV
+93 GQITLVV
-100 PAGTEVLVGQIVAS
+100 NAGTDVVVGQVVAS

-119 AGSVPAPSS
+119 AGNAPSAAS
-128 PAVASVAPAPVVARL
+128 APAAKPAASSAPAPKAAPVA
-143 AKTEVNILNKSGAA
+143 AKSGAA

-165 RIAAETG
+165 RLSEETG
-172 LNPAALEGSG
+172 LDPAGVEGTG

-192 LAALAGQS
+192 LAALSGQA
-200 PILAVDPSAS
+200 PIRAVAP
-210 RTAAAPASVG
+210 AAAPA
-220 VASAS
+220 AAS
-225 APVVPV
+225 AP
-231 AAVIPSR
+231 AAPAAAVVIPSR
-238 DGRTSRKKMSPLR
+238 DGRTSRKRMSPLR

-289 FLKKYGVKLGF
+289 FLKKYGIKLGF

-321 LDGEEIVENHFYDIG
+321 LDGEDIIENHFYDIG

-354 QLSFAAI
+354 QLNFAGI
-361 EKSIGDYGK
+361 EKAIGDFGK
-370 RARDGKIQLAEL
+370 RARDGKIQLPEL
-382 QGGIFTISNGGIYG
+382 QGGVFTISNGGIYG

-443 IIDGKEAVTFLVK
+443 LIDGKEAVTFLVK
-456 VRQFI
+456 VRQYI

>member
-1 MLGQYVPLL
+1 
-10 PCERTEVV
+10 
-18 HYTPISPLK
+18 
-27 QSARSSKVTYLLY
+27 

-63 VKSGDAVRKGQ
+63 VKNGDAVRKGQ

-84 TSEGTAEID
+84 TSEGTAEVD
-93 GQLTIVV
+93 GRITISVE
-100 PAGTEVLVGQIVAS
+100 AGTEVLVGQVVAS

-119 AGSVPAPSS
+119 AGNAPS
-128 PAVASVAPAPVVARL
+128 AAPAPVAAPATPATGPVAT
-143 AKTEVNILNKSGAA
+143 APATPVAAKSGAA

-165 RIAAETG
+165 RLSAETG
-172 LNPAALEGSG
+172 LDPAALEGSG

-192 LAALAGQS
+192 LAALAGQAPIKAVTTASS
-200 PILAVDPSAS
+200 PTTVATP
-210 RTAAAPASVG
+210 AAGSAPAE
-220 VASAS
+220 
-225 APVVPV
+225 VPARV
-231 AAVIPSR
+231 
-238 DGRTSRKKMSPLR
+238 GRTTRKRMSPLR

-300 MSFFVKAA
+300 MSFFVKAV
-308 VQAMKEVPAINAQ
+308 VQALKEVPTVNAQ
-321 LDGEEIVENHFYDIG
+321 LDGEDIIENHFFDIG

-354 QLSFAAI
+354 QLNFAGI
-361 EKSIGDYGK
+361 EKAIGDYGK
-370 RARDGKIQLAEL
+370 RARDGKIQLADL
-382 QGGIFTISNGGIYG
+382 QGGVFTISNGGIYG

-412 GLHNIVERPVA
+412 GLHNIVERPVV
-423 ENGQVVIRPIMYLA
+423 ENGQIVIRPIMYLA